1 MLPIFHHENP
11 YAKGKCPRCGL
22 LLLKGATSCPSCCD
36 QREFATPRS
45 LAVFFIVLISLIA
58 LLAVLAWYF

>member
-1 MLPIFHHENP
+1 MFPIGDDDNP

-22 LLLKGATSCPSCCD
+22 LLVKGATSCPSCGP
-36 QREFATPRS
+36 RTLATPRS